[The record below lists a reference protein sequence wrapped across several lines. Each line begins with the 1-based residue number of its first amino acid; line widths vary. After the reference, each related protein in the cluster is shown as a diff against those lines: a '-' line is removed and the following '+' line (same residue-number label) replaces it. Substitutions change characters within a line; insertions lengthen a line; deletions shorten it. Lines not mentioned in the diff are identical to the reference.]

1 MMLNSKKF
9 LLLIILSGAALV
21 TADFLILSFFGIP
34 VSRLW
39 IRFGLPA
46 LAFLILYI
54 PLLGRNA
61 RCFTHGYFLNLKT
74 QEFSNRIKETGA
86 VPIKMIALNVVS
98 HAVFLGAL
106 FFHSGYLGIES
117 GLRGALF
124 LVSLAFGMLVGT
136 FIYVAGD
143 GLVSRTLL
151 AHNLTQYPRDLR
163 ENRQELKAFIIPT
176 AVALMT
182 IPFAS
187 AITMLG
193 MGGNETREI
202 SMSAVLIPLIIFFC
216 CIIVLT
222 LNLKKNSSILYNSI
236 TAQLENLSSEQK
248 DLTKRI
254 GVGSVDE
261 LGTIAGMV
269 NTFCEYL
276 NTGIHDIKAG
286 QRDLAD
292 TGNRLEENTSA
303 MAVSIAQISGAVEQ
317 VLRKTQSQMN
327 NASASSAAIHRTA
340 GAIKTLET
348 SVVAQVDRMNQA
360 SAAVEEMVS
369 NISSIGSLTEKM
381 AAQFKTVGE
390 AAAEGTDIQKNSG
403 ERIRIIVEQSQ
414 ALQAANQ
421 IIAVIAAQTNLLAMN
436 AAIEAAHAGE
446 AGRGFS
452 VVADEIRKLAENSS
466 NESQK
471 IGAELKQIVTSINQI
486 VKDSEVSGNAFAE
499 VSRRANETE
508 KLVFEVN
515 NAIREQK
522 SGAGQVMESLR
533 AMNEITVQVS
543 DGSTEISRENTSMI
557 NEIDALQN
565 SAKEIT
571 VSMEEMSGNIGLIN
585 ANAREVSDLA
595 GTSKMA
601 IQKISAIADGFEV

>member
-61 RCFTHGYFLNLKT
+61 RCFTHGYFLNVNT

-292 TGNRLEENTSA
+292 TG
-303 MAVSIAQISGAVEQ
+303 VEQ